1 MNCKH
6 FFNRNNALTLLMF
19 ATLLLLPSLALA
31 DEDLGQT
38 TCTFFNKINSVLNGI
53 SIVVVTIAIVFAGYK
68 VAFAHAR
75 IAEVAPVLIG
85 GVLIG
90 AASQI
95 ANVFLKNSAATSDQ
109 CQASASLI
117 QHAAD
122 HIATVAQTLQH
133 LV

>member
-1 MNCKH
+1 MNCKN
-6 FFNRNNALTLLMF
+6 FFNRNSTLTLLMF

-31 DEDLGQT
+31 DEDLGAT
-38 TCTFFNKINSVLNGI
+38 TCTFFNKINSVLNGL

-85 GVLIG
+85 GILIG

-95 ANVFLKNSAATSDQ
+95 ANVFLKNSAATSDK
-109 CQASASLI
+109 CEITASLI
-117 QHAAD
+117 HHATD
-122 HIATVAQTLQH
+122 HVAMLTQTLQH